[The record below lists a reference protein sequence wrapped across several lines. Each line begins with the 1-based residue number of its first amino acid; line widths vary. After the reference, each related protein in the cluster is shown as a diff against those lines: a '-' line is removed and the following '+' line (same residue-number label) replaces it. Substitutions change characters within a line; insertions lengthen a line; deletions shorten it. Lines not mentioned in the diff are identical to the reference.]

1 MGLKRYI
8 VSTVILAIL
17 LFGFLYS
24 LELGDYE
31 ISLFGYS
38 QILPVSVWVIL
49 PFLFV
54 VVVTY
59 LHLFFYATCDFFK
72 RWAVKKDHET
82 MIEFLNSKLLE
93 KDGNTKFRTKK
104 FKELF
109 AILSQLNINAK
120 SETFTSLN
128 EDLNKTVAAI
138 QDINEGKF
146 VKSIKLNETSNLAKH
161 NLINKIN
168 EQVDFAVD
176 VLKKPENYSFDIQKK
191 AFFKVLEEKTMTT
204 IKKLYKNIKLDKELA
219 QKLFEKDASNNEFG
233 FTQEE
238 ILSIVRELNFDKS
251 DYLALAKT
259 YEKVLNP
266 DEIISILEKLSSENE
281 EAMTAYL
288 HVLCEFE
295 MIDKLREVLANT
307 QEGDFLAFKALLDL
321 KDAGKKYTLETISY
335 K

>member
-38 QILPVSVWVIL
+38 QILPVSVWIIL
-49 PFLFV
+49 PFLFLAIA
-54 VVVTY
+54 TY
-59 LHLFFYATCDFFK
+59 LHLFFYAACDFFK
-72 RWAVKKDHET
+72 KWAVSKDHET
-82 MIEFLNSKLLE
+82 MIEFINAQLLG
-93 KDGNTKFRTKK
+93 KDSATKFRTKK
-104 FKELF
+104 FRELY
-109 AILSQLNINAK
+109 AILSQLNISVK

-128 EDLNKTVAAI
+128 EDLNKTVAAV
-138 QDINEGKF
+138 QDINKGKF
-146 VKSIKLNETSNLAKH
+146 VKSVKLNENSDLAKQ
-161 NLINKIN
+161 NLLNKIE

-176 VLKKPENYSFDIQKK
+176 VIKKSENYSTDVVKK
-191 AFFKVLEEKTMTT
+191 AFLKVLSEKTMTT

-219 QKLFEKDASNNEFG
+219 QKLFEKDALNNEFG

-238 ILSIVRELNFDKS
+238 ILALVKELNFDKK
-251 DYLALAKT
+251 DYLNLAKT
-259 YEKVLNP
+259 YEKILNP
-266 DEIISILEKLSSENE
+266 DEIISIFEKLSSEND
-281 EAMTAYL
+281 EATTAYL

-307 QEGDFLAFKALLDL
+307 QENEFLPFKALLDL
-321 KDAGKKYTLETISY
+321 KDAGKKYNVETLSY